1 MIGAGLWHRWRS
13 TVRAAGLPPGPRW
26 PALVQTL
33 AWVLAP
39 AEFGRFCL
47 RRYGPLFT
55 VRIVG
60 YGPVVYVCA
69 PDTIRRVLLTE
80 EHRFDAAKANN
91 AIGFV
96 VGRHSLLL
104 LTGAA
109 HTARK
114 RVLMGPLHGANVAD
128 YVTLMESIVAR
139 EVHGWQ
145 VGSTVRLLDSC
156 QRITLEVMMRAVF
169 GITDSARL
177 ARLRVLVPRLLAINP
192 LLILVPAA
200 RRHFGGH
207 GPWARL
213 QALISEV
220 DAIIYAELAERRA
233 APCPGSDVVSVLL
246 AGGEPVTDSELRDH
260 MVTLLAVG
268 QETTA
273 TQLAWFFERVLRC
286 PDALRAVTAAALGS
300 DRQVLDAAINEAV
313 RSRPTTMDLGRYT
326 VEPWDAD
333 GYRIPADTL
342 IAVSLGLL
350 HHSPVAYP
358 DPVRYDLGRCPVP
371 GPDFLP
377 FGAGSHRCLGASL
390 AMVEMR
396 TVAAAML
403 RSARLAPDR
412 PGAEWVMPKGPMLLP
427 HRGASARV
435 VANHLLD
442 GGG

>member
-1 MIGAGLWHRWRS
+1 MIATGPLHRR
-13 TVRAAGLPPGPRW
+13 RAARADGLPPGPRW

-33 AWVLAP
+33 VWVLAP
-39 AEFGRFCL
+39 VEFARFCL

-55 VRIVG
+55 ARIVG
-60 YGPVVYVCA
+60 YGPVVHVCA
-69 PDTIRRVLLTE
+69 PDTVRRVLRTE
-80 EHRFDAAKANN
+80 AHRFDAAKANN

-104 LTGAA
+104 STGAA
-109 HTARK
+109 HAAR
-114 RVLMGPLHGANVAD
+114 RRDLMGPLHGANVAQ
-128 YVTLMESIVAR
+128 YVALMESIVAR
-139 EVHGWQ
+139 EVRGWRI
-145 VGSTVRLLDSC
+145 GSTVRLLDSC
-156 QRITLEVMMRAVF
+156 QRITLEVMMQAVF

-213 QALISEV
+213 QALLCEV
-220 DAIIYAELAERRA
+220 DGIIHAELAERRA
-233 APCPGSDVVSVLL
+233 VPRPGPDVVSVLL
-246 AGGEPVTDSELRDH
+246 AGAEPMTDSELRDH
-260 MVTLLAVG
+260 LVTLLAVG

-286 PDALRAVTAAALGS
+286 PDAVRAVTAAALGG
-300 DRQVLDAAINEAV
+300 DPQVLDAAINEVV
-313 RSRPTTMDLGRYT
+313 RVRPTTMDLGRYA

-333 GYRIPADTL
+333 GYRIPAGTL
-342 IAVSLGLL
+342 VAVSLGLL
-350 HHSPVAYP
+350 HRSPSAYP
-358 DPVRYDLGRCPVP
+358 DPERYDLDRCPVP

-396 TVAAAML
+396 TVAAAVL
-403 RSARLAPDR
+403 RSARLEPDR
-412 PGAEWVMPKGPMLLP
+412 PAAEWVRPKGPMLLP
-427 HRGASARV
+427 HRGAAARV